1 MAVPSVIQS
10 GVAAQLAEATYVLLP
25 HAMGVVNVAAADVLR
40 EALAGYDALLV
51 GPGLGRE
58 RETTDFLQRLLGGRD
73 RQQSLGFLRNEGSSA
88 AGTSLPPLVID
99 ADGLNILAGWED
111 WPARVPPE
119 TILTPHPG
127 EMARLM
133 GGSVG
138 EVEEDRVD
146 VARRQAETWG
156 QVVALKGA
164 HTVVAAPGGRTAILP
179 FANPG
184 LATAGT
190 GDVLAGTIVA
200 LRAQGLGAF
209 EAAAGGA
216 FLHGLAGEIARAEL
230 GVVGMVAGD
239 VLNRLPEAF
248 RRLGVT

>member
-1 MAVPSVIQS
+1 
-10 GVAAQLAEATYVLLP
+10 
-25 HAMGVVNVAAADVLR
+25 
-40 EALAGYDALLV
+40 
-51 GPGLGRE
+51 
-58 RETTDFLQRLLGGRD
+58 
-73 RQQSLGFLRNEGSSA
+73 
-88 AGTSLPPLVID
+88 
-99 ADGLNILAGWED
+99 
-111 WPARVPPE
+111 
-119 TILTPHPG
+119 
-127 EMARLM
+127 
-133 GGSVG
+133 
-138 EVEEDRVD
+138 
-146 VARRQAETWG
+146 
-156 QVVALKGA
+156 
-164 HTVVAAPGGRTAILP
+164 VVAAPGGRTAILP